1 MKRHKHYVINKEK
14 YNEKTVYLDKDKLK
28 GFLFKPKNNVSYKGI
43 EVNKMVIISPNFIET
58 ILKRKIKRKLD
69 LYLQYII
76 NLMDE
81 ADEDSSTSIRF
92 ALTDLERYKSII
104 RNNYQKYLDKKYIE
118 LLMKKIALIEHELKV
133 KEYYINEY
141 MMNLNES
148 KGKGR

>member
-1 MKRHKHYVINKEK
+1 MKRQKHYVINKEK
-14 YNEKTVYLDKDKLK
+14 YNGKIVYLDNDKFN
-28 GFLFKPKNNVSYKGI
+28 GFLFRPKNNVSYKGI

-58 ILKRKIKRKLD
+58 VLKRKIKRKLD

-92 ALTDLERYKSII
+92 ALNDLEKYKSII
-104 RNNYQKYLDKKYIE
+104 KNNYQKYLDQKYIE

-133 KEYYINEY
+133 KEYYINQY
-141 MMNLNES
+141 TMNISES